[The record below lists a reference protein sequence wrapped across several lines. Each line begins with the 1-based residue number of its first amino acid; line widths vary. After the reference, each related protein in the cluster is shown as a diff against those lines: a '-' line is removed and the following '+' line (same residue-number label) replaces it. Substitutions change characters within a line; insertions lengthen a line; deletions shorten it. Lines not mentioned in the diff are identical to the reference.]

1 MIRIRDLQPADID
14 EILAIADVQLGEKYI
29 TIDDISACNV
39 IVAEDVEMQKCV
51 GFCLSYVGQ
60 DGTAYVRTVAVSPDY
75 SGRGI
80 GTALIAK
87 SVEYLKSVGAK
98 KIMSPLW
105 KHDGIVNSDV
115 IFRRNGFLPVR
126 EIPDYW
132 YADSIA
138 KGYSCP
144 VCGKG
149 CHCTCVMYE
158 LTMNNCLRELKVDNE
173 QLTID
178 NE

>member
-1 MIRIRDLQPADID
+1 MIRIRDMQSADTV
-14 EILAIADVQLGEKYI
+14 EIFAIADMQLGKNYI
-29 TIDDISACNV
+29 TIDDLSVRNV
-39 IVAEDVEMQKCV
+39 IVAEDVVLQKSV

-60 DGTAYVRTVAVSPDY
+60 RGDAYVRTVAVNPDY

-80 GTALIAK
+80 GTDLVAK
-87 SVEYLKSVGAK
+87 SVEYLKCSGAK

-105 KHDGIVNSDV
+105 KHDGIVNSEV
-115 IFRRNGFLPVR
+115 IFRRNGFVPVH

-132 YADSIA
+132 LKDSIE

-158 LTMNNCLRELKVDNE
+158 LTMDN
-173 QLTID
+173 
-178 NE
+178 

>member
-1 MIRIRDLQPADID
+1 MIKIRDLRTGDIN

-29 TIDDISACNV
+29 TVDDLYACKA
-39 IVAEDVEMQKCV
+39 IVAEDADLQKCV
-51 GFCLSYVGQ
+51 GFCLSYIGQ
-60 DGTAYVRTVAVSPDY
+60 NGDAYVRTVAVSIDY
-75 SGRGI
+75 SGQGI

-87 SVEYLKSVGAK
+87 SVECLKSIGAK

-115 IFRRNGFLPVR
+115 VFRRNGFLPVR
-126 EIPDYW
+126 ENPDYW
-132 YADSIA
+132 YADSLE
-138 KGYSCP
+138 KGYLCP

-158 LTMNNCLRELKVDNE
+158 LAMDN
-173 QLTID
+173 
-178 NE
+178 

>member
-1 MIRIRDLQPADID
+1 MIKLRNLQPADTD
-14 EILAIADVQLGEKYI
+14 EVLAIADVQLGESYLVVE
-29 TIDDISACNV
+29 DLSACNV
-39 IVAEDVEMQKCV
+39 IVAVDVVLQKCV
-51 GFCLSYVGQ
+51 GFCLSYMGQ
-60 DGTAYVRTVAVSPDY
+60 EGDAYVRTVAVSTDY
-75 SGRGI
+75 SGQGI

-87 SVEYLKSVGAK
+87 SVDYLKSIGAK

-115 IFRRNGFLPVR
+115 VFRRNGFRPVR

-132 YADSIA
+132 YADSLE

-158 LTMNNCLRELKVDNE
+158 LA
-173 QLTID
+173 ID
-178 NE
+178 S

>member
-1 MIRIRDLQPADID
+1 MIKIRNFLPADID
-14 EILAIADVQLGEKYI
+14 EILAIADLQLGEKYI
-29 TIDDISACNV
+29 TVDDLSACNV
-39 IVAEDVEMQKCV
+39 IVAEDADLQKCV
-51 GFCLSYVGQ
+51 GFCLSYIGQ
-60 DGTAYVRTVAVSPDY
+60 NGDAYVRTVAVSNDY
-75 SGRGI
+75 SGQGI

-87 SVEYLKSVGAK
+87 SVEYLKGIGAR

-105 KHDGIVNSDV
+105 KHDRIVNSDV

-132 YADSIA
+132 YADSLE

-158 LTMNNCLRELKVDNE
+158 LAMDN
-173 QLTID
+173 
-178 NE
+178 

>member
-1 MIRIRDLQPADID
+1 MIRIRDLQSADID
-14 EILAIADVQLGEKYI
+14 EILAIADMQLGENYI
-29 TIDDISACNV
+29 TVDELSRCNV
-39 IVAEDVEMQKCV
+39 IVAEDVELQKCV

-60 DGTAYVRTVAVSPDY
+60 DGEAYVRTVAVSHDF

-80 GTALIAK
+80 GTALVAK
-87 SVEYLKSVGAK
+87 SVEYLKSFGAK

-115 IFRRNGFLPVR
+115 VFSRNGFVPVC

-132 YADSIA
+132 YADSMA

-149 CHCTCVMYE
+149 CHCICVMYE
-158 LTMNNCLRELKVDNE
+158 LKIES
-173 QLTID
+173 
-178 NE
+178 

>member
-1 MIRIRDLQPADID
+1 MISIRDMQSTDID
-14 EILAIADVQLGEKYI
+14 EILAIADVQLGDNYI
-29 TIDDISACNV
+29 TVNDLSACNV
-39 IVAEDVEMQKCV
+39 VVAEEVESQKCV

-60 DGTAYVRTVAVSPDY
+60 DGEAYVRTVAVSPDY
-75 SGRGI
+75 SGQGI
-80 GTALIAK
+80 GTALVAK
-87 SVEYLKSVGAK
+87 SVEYLKGIGAK

-115 IFRRNGFLPVR
+115 VFRRNGFVHVR

-132 YADSIA
+132 YADSLE
-138 KGYSCP
+138 KGYLCP

-158 LTMNNCLRELKVDNE
+158 LAMDN
-173 QLTID
+173 
-178 NE
+178 

>member
-1 MIRIRDLQPADID
+1 MIVIRDLQSADIN
-14 EILAIADVQLGEKYI
+14 ELLAIADVQLGENYLVAKDLL
-29 TIDDISACNV
+29 TCNV
-39 IVAEDVEMQKCV
+39 VVAEDVALQKRV

-60 DGTAYVRTVAVSPDY
+60 DGVAYVRTVAVSPDY
-75 SGRGI
+75 SGQGI

-87 SVEYLKSVGAK
+87 SVEYLKSIDAK

-105 KHDGIVNSDV
+105 KHDGVVNSDV
-115 IFRRNGFLPVR
+115 VFRRNGFLPVR

-132 YADSIA
+132 YADSLA

-149 CHCTCVMYE
+149 CHCVCVMYE
-158 LTMNNCLRELKVDNE
+158 WLKG
-173 QLTID
+173 
-178 NE
+178 

>member
-1 MIRIRDLQPADID
+1 MIKIRDLQSVDIN

-29 TIDDISACNV
+29 TVDDLSACNV
-39 IVAEDVEMQKCV
+39 IVAEDADWQKCV
-51 GFCLSYVGQ
+51 GFCLSYIGQ
-60 DGTAYVRTVAVSPDY
+60 NGDAYVRTVAVSNDY
-75 SGRGI
+75 SGQGI

-87 SVEYLKSVGAK
+87 SVEYLKSIGAK

-115 IFRRNGFLPVR
+115 VFRRNGFLPVR

-132 YADSIA
+132 YADSLE

-149 CHCTCVMYE
+149 CRCTCVMYE
-158 LTMNNCLRELKVDNE
+158 LAMDN
-173 QLTID
+173 
-178 NE
+178 

>member
-1 MIRIRDLQPADID
+1 MIRIRDLQQADID
-14 EILAIADVQLGEKYI
+14 EILAIADAQLGEKYI
-29 TIDDISACNV
+29 TVDDLYACNV
-39 IVAEDVEMQKCV
+39 FVAEHVEMQKCA

-60 DGTAYVRTVAVSPDY
+60 EGEAYVRTVAVSPDF

-80 GTALIAK
+80 GTDLVAK
-87 SVEYLKSVGAK
+87 SVEYLKRVGAK

-115 IFRRNGFLPVR
+115 IFRRNGFLPLR

-149 CHCTCVMYE
+149 CHCTCVLYE
-158 LTMNNCLRELKVDNE
+158 LKIEN
-173 QLTID
+173 
-178 NE
+178 

>member
-1 MIRIRDLQPADID
+1 MIVIRDMQPADVD
-14 EILAIADVQLGEKYI
+14 EIIAIADMQLGENYI
-29 TIDDISACNV
+29 TIDDLSRCYALV
-39 IVAEDVEMQKCV
+39 SEDDEQHKCV
-51 GFCLSYVGQ
+51 GFCLSYVEQ
-60 DGTAYVRTVAVSPDY
+60 DGKAYVRTVAVNPDF
-75 SGRGI
+75 SGQGI

-87 SVEYLKSVGAK
+87 SVEYLKSIGAK

-115 IFRRNGFLPVR
+115 VFRRNGFLPVR

-144 VCGKG
+144 VCGNG
-149 CHCTCVMYE
+149 CHCVCVMYE
-158 LTMNNCLRELKVDNE
+158 LT
-173 QLTID
+173 ID
-178 NE
+178 N

>member
-1 MIRIRDLQPADID
+1 MIRIRNFQPADTD
-14 EILAIADVQLGEKYI
+14 DILAIADVQLGEKYI
-29 TIDDISACNV
+29 TVDDLSACNV
-39 IVAEDVEMQKCV
+39 IVVEDVELQKCV

-60 DGTAYVRTVAVSPDY
+60 DGKSYVRTVAVNPDH
-75 SGRGI
+75 SGLGI
-80 GTALIAK
+80 GTVLVAK
-87 SVEYLKSVGAK
+87 AVDYLQSIGAK

-105 KHDGIVNSDV
+105 KHDDIVNSDV
-115 IFRRNGFLPVR
+115 IFRRNGFFPVL

-158 LTMNNCLRELKVDNE
+158 LAMYN
-173 QLTID
+173 
-178 NE
+178 

>member
-1 MIRIRDLQPADID
+1 MIVFINLRTKSLAMIKLRDFQPVDTDDI
-14 EILAIADVQLGEKYI
+14 IAIADVQLGENYI
-29 TIDDISACNV
+29 TVDDLSACNV
-39 IVAEDVEMQKCV
+39 IVAEYVELQKCV
-51 GFCLSYVGQ
+51 GFCLSYIGQ
-60 DGTAYVRTVAVSPDY
+60 DGEAYVRTVAVSPDY
-75 SGRGI
+75 SGQGI

-87 SVEYLKSVGAK
+87 SVEYLKSIGAK

-115 IFRRNGFLPVR
+115 VFRRNAFLPVR

-158 LTMNNCLRELKVDNE
+158 LTMYN
-173 QLTID
+173 
-178 NE
+178 

>member
-1 MIRIRDLQPADID
+1 MIVIRDLQPADID
-14 EILAIADVQLGEKYI
+14 EILAIADVQLGENYI
-29 TIDDISACNV
+29 TIGDLSRCYTL
-39 IVAEDVEMQKCV
+39 VAEDDKSRKCV
-51 GFCLSYVGQ
+51 GFCLSYVEQ
-60 DGTAYVRTVAVSPDY
+60 DGKAYVRTVAVNPDF
-75 SGRGI
+75 SGQGI

-87 SVEYLKSVGAK
+87 SVEYLKGIGAK

-132 YADSIA
+132 YADSLE

-149 CHCTCVMYE
+149 CRCTCVMYE
-158 LTMNNCLRELKVDNE
+158 LAMDN
-173 QLTID
+173 
-178 NE
+178 

>member
-1 MIRIRDLQPADID
+1 MIRIRDLQPDDID
-14 EILAIADVQLGEKYI
+14 DILAIADVQLGESYI
-29 TIDDISACNV
+29 TIEDLSACKV
-39 IVAEDVEMQKCV
+39 IVSEDVDAQKCV
-51 GFCLSYVGQ
+51 GFCLSYAS
-60 DGTAYVRTVAVSPDY
+60 DDSAYVRTVAVNSDY

-80 GTALIAK
+80 GTSLVAK
-87 SVEYLKSVGAK
+87 SVEFLKGIGAK

-115 IFRRNGFLPVR
+115 VFRRNGFLPVC

-149 CHCTCVMYE
+149 CHCVCVMYE
-158 LTMNNCLRELKVDNE
+158 MD
-173 QLTID
+173 I
-178 NE
+178 

>member
-1 MIRIRDLQPADID
+1 MIKIRDLQSVDIN
-14 EILAIADVQLGEKYI
+14 EILALADLQLGEKYI
-29 TIDDISACNV
+29 TVDDLSACNV
-39 IVAEDVEMQKCV
+39 IVAEDVELLECV

-60 DGTAYVRTVAVSPDY
+60 DDVAYVRTVAVNPDY
-75 SGRGI
+75 SGQGI

-87 SVEYLKSVGAK
+87 SVEYLKSIGAK

-115 IFRRNGFLPVR
+115 IFRRNGFLSVR

-132 YADSIA
+132 YADSLE

-149 CHCTCVMYE
+149 CRCTCVMYE
-158 LTMNNCLRELKVDNE
+158 LAMDN
-173 QLTID
+173 
-178 NE
+178 